1 MRWIFCPVAWRS
13 ALVDIVRPV
22 LATVTAYSVGLF
34 IHVLAVVLAFGPTFG
49 YGFFIGFA
57 DTRAP
62 AAVPA
67 VHRAVRL
74 TNLFLVTP
82 AMIVVLAAGI
92 YLMAKGD
99 WGNPSWITVGFI
111 AIILLFGLVH
121 AFFQPRT
128 RKAIELSER
137 DLAAGGE
144 LSDEYRRVSAQ
155 MARAGQLAGLIV
167 AVAIFFMV
175 VKP

>member
-1 MRWIFCPVAWRS
+1 LAALPDIF
-13 ALVDIVRPV
+13 LPV
-22 LATVTAYSVGLF
+22 LATITAYSVGLF
-34 IHVLAVVLAFGPTFG
+34 IHILAVVLAFGPTFG

-57 DTRAP
+57 DTKAP

-67 VHRAVRL
+67 VNRAVRM

-99 WGNPSWITVGFI
+99 WGNQSWITVGFV
-111 AIILLFGLVH
+111 AIIVLFGLVH
-121 AFFQPRT
+121 GFFNPRT

-155 MARAGQLAGLIV
+155 MARVGQLAGLIV

>member
-1 MRWIFCPVAWRS
+1 VSPAA
-13 ALVDIVRPV
+13 ALVIFPPV
-22 LATVTAYSVGLF
+22 LATITGYNVGLF

-57 DTRAP
+57 DAKAP

-67 VHRAVRL
+67 VNRAVRL

-92 YLMAKGD
+92 YLLSEGD
-99 WGNPSWITVGFI
+99 ISASESWVTVGFV
-111 AIILLFGLVH
+111 AIIVLFGLVH
-121 AFFQPRT
+121 AFFNPRT
-128 RKAIELSER
+128 RKAIELAER

-144 LSDEYRRVSAQ
+144 LSAEYRRVSAQ
-155 MARAGQLAGLIV
+155 MARVGQVAGLIV

>member
-1 MRWIFCPVAWRS
+1 M
-13 ALVDIVRPV
+13 

>member
-1 MRWIFCPVAWRS
+1 M
-13 ALVDIVRPV
+13 

-34 IHVLAVVLAFGPTFG
+34 VHILAVVLAFGPTFG

-67 VHRAVRL
+67 VHRAVRM
-74 TNLFLVTP
+74 TNLYLVTP
-82 AMIVVLAAGI
+82 AMILVLAAGI
-92 YLMAKGD
+92 YLMAKGNWD
-99 WGNPSWITVGFI
+99 ASQSWIAVGFA
-111 AIILLFGLVH
+111 AIVVLFGLLH
-121 AFFQPRT
+121 GFFMPRT

-144 LSDEYRRVSAQ
+144 LGEEYTRVSAQ
-155 MARAGQLAGLIV
+155 MARVGQLTGLVV
-167 AVAIFFMV
+167 AVTIFFMV

>member
-1 MRWIFCPVAWRS
+1 M
-13 ALVDIVRPV
+13 
-22 LATVTAYSVGLF
+22 LATVTAYNVGLF
-34 IHVLAVVLAFGPTFG
+34 IHILAVVLAFGPTFA

-57 DTRAP
+57 DTKAP

-67 VHRAVRL
+67 VNRAVLL

-82 AMIVVLAAGI
+82 AMIVALAAGI
-92 YLMAKGD
+92 YLLAKGD
-99 WGNPSWITVGFI
+99 ISSSESWVTVGFV
-111 AIILLFGLVH
+111 AIIVLFGLVH
-121 AFFQPRT
+121 AFFNPRT

-144 LSDEYRRVSAQ
+144 LSAEYRAVSAQ
-155 MARAGQLAGLIV
+155 MARVGQLAGLIV
-167 AVAIFFMV
+167 VVAIFFMV

>member
-1 MRWIFCPVAWRS
+1 MLA
-13 ALVDIVRPV
+13 DI
-22 LATVTAYSVGLF
+22 TGYNVGLF

-49 YGFFIGFA
+49 YGFFIAFA
-57 DTRAP
+57 DTKAP
-62 AAVPA
+62 SAVPA

-99 WGNPSWITVGFI
+99 WGNQSWITVGFI
-111 AIILLFGLVH
+111 AIIVLFGLIH
-121 AFFQPRT
+121 AFFNPRT
-128 RKAIELSER
+128 RTAIELSER

-144 LSDEYRRVSAQ
+144 LSGEYRRVSAQ
-155 MARAGQLAGLIV
+155 MARVGQLAGLIV